1 VSAGE
6 LPTSIATTEGNVLSE
21 ITADTTAG
29 SSSLDTGSELTTDA
43 QAADRGS
50 ESDLDAIRQRLQRFS
65 DRRSGVR
72 DIIRKNTEL
81 TKVGRRFTARSV
93 FDEFMHTSESGYR
106 RSTQFIA
113 DYDASDQSVT
123 FFSSFRAPEAPF
135 NAADVMREQF
145 LMADEDMQFIPKV
158 FNRVSVINT
167 LASRVISTFMT
178 EGAEDSEG
186 FFNAFMRETDNG
198 RSSWRIATE
207 FGLRPVSASA
217 QWTDVTINFET
228 DLSIPENFSLPM
240 RTPGYAPEGTGRL
253 RMFTVRPPSTSSTSS
268 DTIYEEVEAPR
279 RTLCCGL
286 IKY

>member
-1 VSAGE
+1 M
-6 LPTSIATTEGNVLSE
+6 TSIDASKFDDRLKKLGLPHDAFDRPGCSRLFAFHDYHGFAKLVQMPRLKKAEP
-21 ITADTTAG
+21 
-29 SSSLDTGSELTTDA
+29 SSLA
-43 QAADRGS
+43 
-50 ESDLDAIRQRLQRFS
+50 
-65 DRRSGVR
+65 
-72 DIIRKNTEL
+72 
-81 TKVGRRFTARSV
+81 
-93 FDEFMHTSESGYR
+93 
-106 RSTQFIA
+106 
-113 DYDASDQSVT
+113 
-123 FFSSFRAPEAPF
+123 
-135 NAADVMREQF
+135 
-145 LMADEDMQFIPKV
+145 
-158 FNRVSVINT
+158 NRVSVINT

-228 DLSIPENFSLPM
+228 DLSIPENFRLPM